1 MVITNPESRLYGGPG
16 AISDDATVFLD
27 VGLVKIEK
35 TDTGAAWG
43 CS

>member
-1 MVITNPESRLYGGPG
+1 MRQPWAITLPESRTDDGSG

-35 TDTGAAWG
+35 
-43 CS
+43 